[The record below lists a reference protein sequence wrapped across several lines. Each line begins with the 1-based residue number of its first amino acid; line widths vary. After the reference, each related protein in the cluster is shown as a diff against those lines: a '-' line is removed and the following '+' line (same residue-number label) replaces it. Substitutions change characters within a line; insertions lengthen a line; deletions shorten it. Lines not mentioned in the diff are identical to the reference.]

1 MKEWTDFVS
10 RRYICLVFTLSVAS
24 WCLPGIAD
32 LSIAKSPVHRHAVI
46 YYHKI
51 NATQQLL
58 TWGYSANTVASIA
71 SIWSFCFRTYKSER
85 TSIIHCTS
93 ETVRVCECVSTCVCV
108 VYVLVWV
115 YELVWECVERT
126 SIRCTCVWVCGWMY
140 VRTCVWVCV
149 WEWVWVY
156 VFQWVSECLC
166 AHKHTTCETA
176 LYTKIL
182 STWPGTSHTLTHT
195 HSLILTH
202 TYIHPHSL
210 SHTHSHTRT
219 YVHSPTH
226 SHTRTPTHTHSHT
239 YTHTKTYTTHT
250 HVLTHSHTRTVS
262 DVQWIID
269 VLSFVGSETEWPDA
283 CYTGNGVGAISPG

>member
-1 MKEWTDFVS
+1 MLGFLLKLIILCTKFFSDNYHSFSIQLLNMFLVNSFHVS
-10 RRYICLVFTLSVAS
+10 CLLLHLLQVLATSRVPAS
-24 WCLPGIAD
+24 MISLYYHAGFCRLMMRQYRVSSLPIFD
-32 LSIAKSPVHRHAVI
+32 LSIYVVLWPFDCVGSFHLSCSCFSISLSCCV
-46 YYHKI
+46 
-51 NATQQLL
+51 
-58 TWGYSANTVASIA
+58 GYCSSV
-71 SIWSFCFRTYKSER
+71 FK
-85 TSIIHCTS
+85 HH
-93 ETVRVCECVSTCVCV
+93 CVC
-108 VYVLVWV
+108 
-115 YELVWECVERT
+115 
-126 SIRCTCVWVCGWMY
+126 
-140 VRTCVWVCV
+140 
-149 WEWVWVY
+149 
-156 VFQWVSECLC
+156 
-166 AHKHTTCETA
+166 ATCETA